1 MKGRTLFSFRKN
13 VRVNMLLQNAL
24 QGILVVY
31 KSTEARQFE
40 ILFFFNS
47 ARSCKVQEIILQHS
61 IMSYILFAVFFVTGI
76 LRDCA
81 LAQDTITFGSNAVVS
96 SSMSIRRI
104 LNKLE
109 EFKSFLALLAFRK
122 ILQFLKTGNF
132 FEI

>member
-1 MKGRTLFSFRKN
+1 
-13 VRVNMLLQNAL
+13 MLLQNAL

-31 KSTEARQFE
+31 KSTKARQFE

-47 ARSCKVQEIILQHS
+47 ARSYKVQKIILRHS

-76 LRDCA
+76 LRDRA

-109 EFKSFLALLAFRK
+109 EFKSLLALLVIKK